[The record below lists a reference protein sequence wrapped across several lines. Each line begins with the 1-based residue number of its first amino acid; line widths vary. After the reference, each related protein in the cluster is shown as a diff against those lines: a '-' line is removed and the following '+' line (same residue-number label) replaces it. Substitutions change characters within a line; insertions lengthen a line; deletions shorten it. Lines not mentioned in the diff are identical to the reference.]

1 MAPSVSR
8 ALAERISRFR
18 YRDLPPD
25 VVAHAKLYLLDTI
38 GAMLAAAAP
47 RYPAS
52 RIMMRFVRSWAARGS
67 RR

>member
-1 MAPSVSR
+1 MSHSVSR

-25 VVAHAKLYLLDTI
+25 VVAQAKLYLLDTI

-47 RYPAS
+47 GIRPAAS
-52 RIMMRFVRSWAARGS
+52 
-67 RR
+67 